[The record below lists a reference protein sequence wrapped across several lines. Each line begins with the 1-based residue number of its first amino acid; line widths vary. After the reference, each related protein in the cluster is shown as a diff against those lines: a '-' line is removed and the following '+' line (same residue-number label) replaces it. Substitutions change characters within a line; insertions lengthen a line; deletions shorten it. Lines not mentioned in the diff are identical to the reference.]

1 MKYLFEINDFYKQ
14 QSRSPGKS
22 RPKISKKLLITN
34 FVNIS
39 GIAIFHCLA
48 RILIEVQVF
57 CFEYI
62 KINQSQR
69 CISLVFTEKLKTV
82 IFQLVLY
89 LHLYSGK
96 DVVYEQEENHNFL
109 FLPNFTSK
117 DSKVISLNFFP
128 MISVPWCPK
137 QKKNC

>member
-1 MKYLFEINDFYKQ
+1 MYVYFRFFGLICTDRSCHCGTNLTEKVSNQKITNFFTVNRGIWMKYLFEINDFYKQ
-14 QSRSPGKS
+14 QSQSLGKS

-62 KINQSQR
+62 KINQSER
-69 CISLVFTEKLKTV
+69 CISLVFTEKLKTI
-82 IFQLVLY
+82 IFQLVFYTIYTL
-89 LHLYSGK
+89 GK
-96 DVVYEQEENHNFL
+96 
-109 FLPNFTSK
+109 
-117 DSKVISLNFFP
+117 
-128 MISVPWCPK
+128 M
-137 QKKNC
+137 

>member
-14 QSRSPGKS
+14 QSRPPGKL
-22 RPKISKKLLITN
+22 RPKISKKSLITN

-39 GIAIFHCLA
+39 GIATFHCLA

-57 CFEYI
+57 YFEYI
-62 KINQSQR
+62 KINQTER
-69 CISLVFTEKLKTV
+69 CISLVLTEKLKTV

-109 FLPNFTSK
+109 SFYP
-117 DSKVISLNFFP
+117 ISRQRIL
-128 MISVPWCPK
+128 K
-137 QKKNC
+137 